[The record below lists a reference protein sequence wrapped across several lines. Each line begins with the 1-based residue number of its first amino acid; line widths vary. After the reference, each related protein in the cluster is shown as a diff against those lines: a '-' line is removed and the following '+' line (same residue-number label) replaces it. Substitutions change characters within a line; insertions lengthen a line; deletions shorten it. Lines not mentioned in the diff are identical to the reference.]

1 MNKRLVMLLII
12 DGFGISNKKIGNA
25 IYNADTS
32 NLDYIKNKYPSSVLN
47 SSGKYVGLEDNL
59 NGNSNVGHY
68 TIGSGRIVLSDF
80 CDYSAA
86 EHVVFVVEDYG
97 LPAGNGA
104 LRLIKYYFNTLSLI

>member
-68 TIGSGRIVLSDF
+68 TIGSGRIVLSDL
-80 CDYSAA
+80 
-86 EHVVFVVEDYG
+86 V
-97 LPAGNGA
+97 
-104 LRLIKYYFNTLSLI
+104 RMIKSLSQFRACFSTHKS